1 MQFSGFELHGRAR
14 VNPDGFDTTGTLTTG
29 KLVPTIKGFAFLPDP
44 PRRILDLAELVPALS
59 RAERALGELSGVGR
73 TLQNPYLLVRPFMRR
88 EAVASSKIEGTVTN
102 LPQLL
107 LFELDHDSNRAPSD
121 AREVWNYMRALEF
134 ALGQLD
140 ALPISGRLIKETHRI
155 LLRGV
160 EVHRGARIVPGEY
173 RTDQNW
179 IGAGKIENARFVPPP
194 PQEVD
199 NARRRE
205 PCRTCRH
212 GIEKGFR
219 EHVRRHCSDG

>member
-1 MQFSGFELHGRAR
+1 MQFSESELHGRAK
-14 VNPDGFDTTGTLTTG
+14 VNPDDFDTPETLKTG
-29 KLVPTIKGFAFLPDP
+29 KLVPTIKGFAFLPDPLP

-73 TLQNPYLLVRPFMRR
+73 TLPNPYLLVRPFMRR

-160 EVHRGARIVPGEY
+160 EIHRGARIVPGEY
-173 RTDQNW
+173 RSDQNW
-179 IGAGKIENARFVPPP
+179 IGAGKIEYARFVPPP
-194 PQEVD
+194 P
-199 NARRRE
+199 
-205 PCRTCRH
+205 
-212 GIEKGFR
+212 
-219 EHVRRHCSDG
+219 